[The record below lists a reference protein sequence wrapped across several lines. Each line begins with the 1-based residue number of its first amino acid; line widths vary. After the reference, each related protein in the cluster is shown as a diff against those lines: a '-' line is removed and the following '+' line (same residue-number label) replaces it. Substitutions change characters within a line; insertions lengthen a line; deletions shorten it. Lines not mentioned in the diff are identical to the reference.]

1 MVLSPSVRLFETRIV
16 MEQTE
21 AFRVLASADRQLVL
35 HELLEHDGAADI
47 DDISRQVAA
56 RRHRLSSGKI
66 DDRMIERAH
75 VRLVH
80 AHFPHLQAQNL
91 IDIDWDDGAVSLTDE
106 EDVDQL
112 LEAAEELDSWP
123 PTDLLEQPPHSR

>member
-1 MVLSPSVRLFETRIV
+1 

-35 HELLEHDGAADI
+35 HELLERDGTVAI

-66 DDRMIERAH
+66 DDGMVERAH

-80 AHFPHLQAQNL
+80 AHFPHLQARDL
-91 IDIDWDDGAVSLTDE
+91 IDIDWDDEAVSLTDE
-106 EDVDQL
+106 ECVDQL

-123 PTDLLEQPPHSR
+123 PTDLLERPSHSR